1 MLTPLT
7 TRTGFVTSIGR
18 PSGAPLAVMRTRWG
32 LPALLSFWIGVFLP
46 PNVHA
51 QTLYEWRAADGSTV
65 YSQSPPEPGQGTVS
79 RTLQLQD
86 LDGLERATMLR
97 VAARSANA
105 ADPLP
110 QALRGADTRI
120 NHAIT
125 ALMSAE
131 RALRTGQS
139 PKAGERQHLVNG
151 HSRLKQVYFDRIK
164 ALESRVVQ
172 ARAELQAAYAAR
184 DALKP

>member
-7 TRTGFVTSIGR
+7 TMTRLVTPIRT
-18 PSGAPLAVMRTRWG
+18 PSCAPPAEMRARGAFR
-32 LPALLSFWIGVFLP
+32 ALWSLGAGVFMLAG
-46 PNVHA
+46 VHA
-51 QTLYEWRAADGSTV
+51 QTLYEWRASDGSTV
-65 YSQSPPEPGQGTVS
+65 YSQSPPDPGQGIVS
-79 RTLQLQD
+79 RTLKLQD
-86 LDGLERATMLR
+86 LDGPERATALR

-110 QALRGADTRI
+110 QALRSADDRI
-120 NHAIT
+120 GQAII
-125 ALMSAE
+125 ALKNAE
-131 RALRTGQS
+131 QALRTGQS

-164 ALESRVVQ
+164 ALESRVAQ